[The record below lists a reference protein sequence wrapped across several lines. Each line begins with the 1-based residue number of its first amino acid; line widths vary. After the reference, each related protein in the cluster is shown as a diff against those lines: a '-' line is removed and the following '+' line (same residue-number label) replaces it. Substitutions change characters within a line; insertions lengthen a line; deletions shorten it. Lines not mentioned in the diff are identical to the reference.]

1 MMKDLD
7 RFDDRVWGKLLRF
20 LLPNET
26 AMSPEE
32 IEDELQLLGIDI
44 QPGMTKVHKAL
55 QRRSDVREARAALN
69 GAREKRSSIKA
80 RIREIISPSES
91 LGKEALKRLII
102 ERFTGTSQAAFF
114 RKLDSVASN
123 DDLKSLLD
131 DMSKLEALAEE
142 PDDAKS

>member
-1 MMKDLD
+1 MKDLD
-7 RFDDRVWGKLLRF
+7 RFDDRVWGKFLRF

-26 AMSPEE
+26 MMSPEE
-32 IEDELQLLGIDI
+32 VDAELQYLGMDT
-44 QPGMTKVHKAL
+44 QPGMAKVQKAL
-55 QRRSDVREARAALN
+55 QRRTVVREARAALG
-69 GAREKRSSIKA
+69 GAREKRSSIMA
-80 RIREIISPSES
+80 RIREIISPSGS
-91 LGKEALKRLII
+91 LNKEALKRLIV

-131 DMSKLEALAEE
+131 DMSKLEALSEE